1 MITGA
6 AVQPAAPAE
15 MKPEDPMQSDQA
27 LRQLLH
33 EWKLESS
40 LPPRFQEQVWQRIER
55 QEVPVQVPGWVMLW
69 QRFSAAL
76 TRPTPA
82 IGYVTVLL
90 LAGVLAGYWEA
101 RVTRAQVDEQMGARY
116 VQLVSSFQNPH
127 R

>member
-6 AVQPAAPAE
+6 AVQPAAPTE

-40 LPPRFQEQVWQRIER
+40 LPPRFQEKVWHRIER
-55 QEVPVQVPGWVMLW
+55 HEVPVQVPGWVVLW
-69 QRFSAAL
+69 QRLSAAL

-82 IGYVTVLL
+82 IGYVTMLL
-90 LAGVLAGYWEA
+90 LAGVLAGYWQA

-127 R
+127 H